1 MYPPR
6 YRSDNKHWGRFM
18 QKKTSA
24 THMQTVMPGTVSL
37 KKVNMVDSFQLLTND
52 LKGKIL
58 TLKINNSDFSKS
70 FFFHIYKYRTE
81 ENTFSQI
88 CAEIFLYH
96 CYSFWEAIRR
106 E

>member
-6 YRSDNKHWGRFM
+6 YRSDNKHCGRFM

-58 TLKINNSDFSKS
+58 TLKINNSDVSKS

-96 CYSFWEAIRR
+96 CYSFWEGIRR

>member
-58 TLKINNSDFSKS
+58 RLKQFRFLKE
-70 FFFHIYKYRTE
+70 FFFISI
-81 ENTFSQI
+81 NTGQRKILLVKFVLRFFCI
-88 CAEIFLYH
+88 I
-96 CYSFWEAIRR
+96 AIVFGRG
-106 E
+106 

>member
-58 TLKINNSDFSKS
+58 TIKINNSDFSKS
-70 FFFHIYKYRTE
+70 FFFISI
-81 ENTFSQI
+81 NTGQRKILLVKFVLRFFCI
-88 CAEIFLYH
+88 I
-96 CYSFWEAIRR
+96 AIVFGKG
-106 E
+106 